1 MNEHKSY
8 VLIDSSIWIDFF
20 KGNEKVAFVSNILL
34 ADLACTNEVVLT
46 ELLPSMRIKKEENL
60 IKLMRQVRKF
70 DMEIDW
76 PQLRNIQ
83 SMNLQNGNNK
93 VPLAD
98 IMIAQNCIQND
109 LKLLTTDKH
118 FIKMAEYLPLQIF
131 DGMR

>member
-1 MNEHKSY
+1 MNEHKFY

-34 ADLACTNEVVLT
+34 AGLACTNEVVLT

-76 PQLRNIQ
+76 TQLRNIQ

>member
-1 MNEHKSY
+1 MNEQKSY

-34 ADLACTNEVVLT
+34 AGLACTNEVVLT
-46 ELLPSMRIKKEENL
+46 ELLPSMRTKKEENL
-60 IKLMRQVRKF
+60 IKLMKQIRKF

-76 PQLRNIQ
+76 LQLRNIQ
-83 SMNLQNGNNK
+83 SINLQNGNNK

-118 FIKMAEYLPLQIF
+118 FMKMAEYLSLQIF

>member
-1 MNEHKSY
+1 
-8 VLIDSSIWIDFF
+8 
-20 KGNEKVAFVSNILL
+20 
-34 ADLACTNEVVLT
+34 
-46 ELLPSMRIKKEENL
+46 MRVKKEENL

-70 DMEIDW
+70 DIEIDW

-83 SMNLQNGNNK
+83 SINLQNGNNK
-93 VPLAD
+93 VPLTD

-118 FIKMAEYLPLQIF
+118 FMKMAEFLPLKIF

>member
-8 VLIDSSIWIDFF
+8 VLIDSSVWIDFF
-20 KGNEKVAFVSNILL
+20 KGNEKVAFISGILL
-34 ADLACTNEVVLT
+34 AGLACTNEVVLT
-46 ELLPSMRIKKEENL
+46 ELLPSMRVKKEENL

-83 SMNLQNGNNK
+83 SINLQNGNNK
-93 VPLAD
+93 VPLTD

-109 LKLLTTDKH
+109 LKLITTDKH
-118 FIKMAEYLPLQIF
+118 FIKMAEYLPLQFF

>member
-8 VLIDSSIWIDFF
+8 VLIDSSVWIDFF
-20 KGNEKVAFVSNILL
+20 KGNEKVAFISDILL
-34 ADLACTNEVVLT
+34 ADFACTNEVVLT
-46 ELLPSMRIKKEENL
+46 ELLPSMRVKKEENL
-60 IKLMRQVRKF
+60 IKLMKQVRKF

-83 SMNLQNGNNK
+83 SINLQNGNNK
-93 VPLAD
+93 VPLTD

-118 FIKMAEYLPLQIF
+118 FMKMAEYLPLQFF